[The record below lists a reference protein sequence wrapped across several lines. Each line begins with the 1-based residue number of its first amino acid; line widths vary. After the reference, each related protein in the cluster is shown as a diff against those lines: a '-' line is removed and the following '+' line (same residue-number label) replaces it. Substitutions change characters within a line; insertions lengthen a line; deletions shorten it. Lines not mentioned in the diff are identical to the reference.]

1 MAQVRSEGTTK
12 IMNMNINET
21 SSFNDS
27 SPGFTAIL
35 DGCRK
40 SPTRKTKKPSTRK
53 RVKDQNVMVGKG
65 HDVISHILSSPNGKI
80 PILQVNIS
88 PNNIE
93 EFALTE
99 TESQIEHKQLSKWCV
114 FFLY

>member
-1 MAQVRSEGTTK
+1 MAQVKSEGTTK
-12 IMNMNINET
+12 IINMNINET

-53 RVKDQNVMVGKG
+53 RVKDQNVMVRKG
-65 HDVISHILSSPNGKI
+65 HDAISPILSSK
-80 PILQVNIS
+80 
-88 PNNIE
+88 
-93 EFALTE
+93 